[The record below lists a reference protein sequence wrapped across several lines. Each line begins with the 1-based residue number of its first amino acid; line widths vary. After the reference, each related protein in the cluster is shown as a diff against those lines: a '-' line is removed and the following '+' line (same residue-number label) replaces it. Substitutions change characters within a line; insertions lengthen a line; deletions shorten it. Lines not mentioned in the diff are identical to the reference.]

1 MAYRNPIEDF
11 LGGAF
16 RAVLGPILAPFMML
30 AMGLAHITA
39 PWLVHHHYLYRYLG
53 IGALDAENLLTEI
66 YFTLMLFSPLIV
78 YIAILICRLARWIF
92 RLVRWIFISL
102 AEIEWKRKEKPKIIH
117 ETPSFLPRFGNDYY
131 YPKFK
136 KDELNL

>member
-16 RAVLGPILAPFMML
+16 RAVLGPILAPFLLL
-30 AMGLAHITA
+30 AMGLAHITT
-39 PWLVHHHYLYRYLG
+39 PWLVQHHYLYRYLG
-53 IGALDAENLLTEI
+53 IKASGAENVLTDI
-66 YFTLMLFSPLIV
+66 YFTLMLFSPVIV
-78 YIAILICRLARWIF
+78 YIAILICRL
-92 RLVRWIFISL
+92 VRWIFTSL
-102 AEIEWKRKEKPKIIH
+102 AEIEWKREGKKEKPTIIR
-117 ETPSFLPRFGNDYY
+117 EKPSFLPRFGNDYY